1 MKPSKADFTQQEW
14 HIIQNYRT
22 PAQVQK
28 FLSSLDYNREL
39 KPVIQKQDWLKPK
52 SLIAHNREIKQ
63 PSCLS
68 FRGVVREQKAH
79 CLEGAI
85 SAAVILEQHGYPPL
99 LISIESQD
107 LLDHVLFIFQH
118 KGLYGAVA
126 RSRDLGLHG
135 RKPVYRTA
143 RDLVMSYFD
152 MYIDKSGRIT
162 GYGVADL
169 RELGNYNWRLSARN
183 VWKVERFLQEIPH
196 KKINGSD
203 ARYQKCLRRYL
214 KFHEQH
220 PDRSPDYFTNKHLW
234 ML

>member
-1 MKPSKADFTQQEW
+1 MKPGKPDFTQQEW
-14 HIIQNYRT
+14 QIIQHYRT

-28 FLSSLDYNREL
+28 FLCSLAYNREL
-39 KPVIQKQDWLKPK
+39 KKP
-52 SLIAHNREIKQ
+52 SLLSNRERKQ
-63 PSCLS
+63 PSLLS
-68 FRGVVREQKAH
+68 FRGVAREQKAH

-85 SAAVILEQHGYPPL
+85 SAAVILEQYGYPPM

-107 LLDHVLFIFQH
+107 LLDHVLFVFQH

-169 RELGNYNWRLSARN
+169 RELGNYNWRLSERN

-196 KKINGSD
+196 KEIKGSD

-220 PDRSPDYFTNKHLW
+220 PDRSPDYFANKHLW

>member
-1 MKPSKADFTQQEW
+1 MKPSKSDFTPQEW
-14 HIIQNYRT
+14 QIIQSYRT

-28 FLSSLDYNREL
+28 FLCSLAYNRESEQL
-39 KPVIQKQDWLKPK
+39 
-52 SLIAHNREIKQ
+52 
-63 PSCLS
+63 SCLS
-68 FRGVVREQKAH
+68 FRGVVRDQRSH

-85 SAAVILEQHGYPPL
+85 SAAVILEQHSYPPL

-107 LLDHVLFIFQH
+107 QLDHVLFVFQH

-126 RSRDLGLHG
+126 RSRDIGLHG

-162 GYGVADL
+162 GYAVADL
-169 RELGNYNWRLSARN
+169 RELGNYNWRLSERN
-183 VWKVERFLQEIPH
+183 IWKVERFLQEIPH
-196 KKINGSD
+196 RKIKGSD
-203 ARYQKCLRRYL
+203 ARYQKYLRRYL
-214 KFHEQH
+214 KFHQQY
-220 PDRSPDYFTNKHLW
+220 PDRSPDYFANKHLW

>member
-1 MKPSKADFTQQEW
+1 MKPNKSDFTKKEW
-14 HIIQNYRT
+14 QIIQRYRT
-22 PAQVQK
+22 PSQVQK
-28 FLSSLDYNREL
+28 FLRSLAYNREL
-39 KPVIQKQDWLKPK
+39 EK
-52 SLIAHNREIKQ
+52 

-68 FRGVVREQKAH
+68 FRGVVREQKGH
-79 CLEGAI
+79 CLEAAI
-85 SAAVILEQHGYPPL
+85 SAAVILEQVGFPPL

-107 LLDHVLFIFQH
+107 LLDHVLFVFQY

-126 RSRDLGLHG
+126 RSRDIGLHG

-162 GYGVADL
+162 GYAVADL
-169 RELGNYNWRLSARN
+169 RELGNYDWRLSERN
-183 VWKVERFLQEIPH
+183 VWKVERYLQEIPH
-196 KKINGSD
+196 KKIKGSD

-214 KFHEQH
+214 QFHERH
-220 PDRSPDYFTNKHLW
+220 PDRSPAYFSNKHLW